1 MPDDRDPAAA
11 APEVPEA
18 TGTGPD
24 ATVADQ
30 PAVADQ
36 PGAAAEPAAGAEV
49 TAGPVPT
56 EEELLR
62 VATPARV
69 RRAPRYRAFVVTGAL
84 LGLLVAVVLVAVLGD
99 DRALEGV
106 GGGMLPLLDGVG
118 GVRAVVGTGGAI
130 LGALAGGVVALL
142 ADRRSRRAR

>member
-11 APEVPEA
+11 APEVPGP
-18 TGTGPD
+18 TGTD
-24 ATVADQ
+24 
-30 PAVADQ
+30 
-36 PGAAAEPAAGAEV
+36 PAAGAET
-49 TAGPVPT
+49 TAGSVPT

-84 LGLLVAVVLVAVLGD
+84 LGLVVAVVLVAVLGD

-118 GVRAVVGTGGAI
+118 GVRAVVGTAGAI
-130 LGALAGGVVALL
+130 LGALVGGVVALL
-142 ADRRSRRAR
+142 ADRRSRRSR

>member
-11 APEVPEA
+11 APEVPDPA
-18 TGTGPD
+18 DVTADGP
-24 ATVADQ
+24 
-30 PAVADQ
+30 
-36 PGAAAEPAAGAEV
+36 AAAGTSAP
-49 TAGPVPT
+49 GPVPT

-62 VATPARV
+62 TATPARV

-84 LGLLVAVVLVAVLGD
+84 LGLVVAVVLVAVLGD
-99 DRALEGV
+99 DRALEGA
-106 GGGMLPLLDGVG
+106 GGGLLPVLDGVG

>member
-11 APEVPEA
+11 APEVPEP
-18 TGTGPD
+18 TGPGVPD
-24 ATVADQ
+24 R

-36 PGAAAEPAAGAEV
+36 AGAEPAAGADA

-69 RRAPRYRAFVVTGAL
+69 RRAPRYRSFVVTGAL